1 MLNLVVDRI
10 PEGSNCSLFL
20 DRFFTL
26 PSLVEKLLEYGCFA
40 TGTVQANRISNP
52 PLKASKEMKQRG
64 EMDECVSSDGTLS
77 LVKWSD
83 NNIVH
88 ILSSA
93 YNAGGGHEVLQWDKD
108 FKSKKYVNCPSSIIY
123 YNKSMG

>member
-1 MLNLVVDRI
+1 
-10 PEGSNCSLFL
+10 
-20 DRFFTL
+20 
-26 PSLVEKLLEYGCFA
+26 
-40 TGTVQANRISNP
+40 
-52 PLKASKEMKQRG
+52 MKQRG

-93 YNAGGGHEVLQWDKD
+93 YNAGGGHEVLRWNKD
-108 FKSKKYVNCPSSIIY
+108 SKSKKYVNCPSTIIY
-123 YNKSMG
+123 HNKSMGGVDLLDYLLSLYRIHIKSKMRTLRVIFNFVDLCVVVSWLYHI